1 MGGACGA
8 PRLLGIYLIS
18 KMHTKT
24 IQKIQKAN
32 IRTYEED
39 VKIYKDIE
47 NSQGQ
52 GAFFLKT
59 PVFSSCQSQPFT
71 FSLNIFM
78 FKTLPNCLLCLKYII
93 FFQEGMVNLFTFI
106 EIMKILPLRL
116 DFELVM
122 LSSEMKFSISPNSH
136 ALATT
141 WWRNICMNVVLI

>member
-24 IQKIQKAN
+24 IQKIQKAY
-32 IRTYEED
+32 IKTYEED

-59 PVFSSCQSQPFT
+59 PV
-71 FSLNIFM
+71 
-78 FKTLPNCLLCLKYII
+78 
-93 FFQEGMVNLFTFI
+93 
-106 EIMKILPLRL
+106 
-116 DFELVM
+116 
-122 LSSEMKFSISPNSH
+122 
-136 ALATT
+136 ATT
-141 WWRNICMNVVLI
+141 HQLLAPGPPQWGVGEGDLYY

>member
-24 IQKIQKAN
+24 IQKIQKAY
-32 IRTYEED
+32 IKTHEED

-59 PVFSSCQSQPFT
+59 PVGQKSQFQS
-71 FSLNIFM
+71 
-78 FKTLPNCLLCLKYII
+78 LK
-93 FFQEGMVNLFTFI
+93 V
-106 EIMKILPLRL
+106 
-116 DFELVM
+116 
-122 LSSEMKFSISPNSH
+122 
-136 ALATT
+136 
-141 WWRNICMNVVLI
+141 